1 MSKRNSLLIVSPT
14 NNTNYATLCK
24 SRSKRE
30 IKTKDLYS
38 RYNISKKVIDAS
50 PLYTNDIN
58 GNNFMKILAEYK
70 NKNKFLFNDTS
81 EDIEF
86 FKQIKN

>member
-1 MSKRNSLLIVSPT
+1 MILSPT
-14 NNTNYATLCK
+14 NNNNYATLCK
-24 SRSKRE
+24 SFSKRE
-30 IKTKDLYS
+30 IKAKDLYS
-38 RYNISKKVIDAS
+38 RYNISKKAVDAS

-58 GNNFMKILAEYK
+58 GQNFMKILAEYK
-70 NKNKFLFNDTS
+70 NKNKFLFKDTS

>member
-50 PLYTNDIN
+50 PLYTNDIR
-58 GNNFMKILAEYK
+58 
-70 NKNKFLFNDTS
+70 FL
-81 EDIEF
+81 
-86 FKQIKN
+86 KQFDRKDEENEIKY